1 MINKHKPTL
10 TFAKSSSIQTV
21 HTLVKCMRSQLVSI
35 AIVTSIL
42 KWWGSKSWD
51 TKTNLERK
59 ERQDFGKKKYHIMVP
74 NKHRLVDE
82 LQYMNTFEN

>member
-1 MINKHKPTL
+1 MWGGWSSINHDYKHIYLEMKYRRNHNYNQMINKHKPTL

-42 KWWGSKSWD
+42 K
-51 TKTNLERK
+51 
-59 ERQDFGKKKYHIMVP
+59 
-74 NKHRLVDE
+74 
-82 LQYMNTFEN
+82 